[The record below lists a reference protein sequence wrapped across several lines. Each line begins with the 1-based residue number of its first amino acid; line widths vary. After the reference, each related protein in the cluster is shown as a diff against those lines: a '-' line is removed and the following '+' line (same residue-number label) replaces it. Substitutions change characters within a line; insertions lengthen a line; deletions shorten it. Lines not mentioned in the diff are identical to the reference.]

1 MNMQVFTFQLLL
13 MLLISCHHATG
24 MCTYLCTLYIAHPQK
39 EKETSDS
46 YTTAMHTRICVD
58 HTEKEKGVLQN

>member
-1 MNMQVFTFQLLL
+1 MQVFTFQLLL

-24 MCTYLCTLYIAHPQK
+24 MCMYLCTLYIAHPQK

-46 YTTAMHTRICVD
+46 FTTAM
-58 HTEKEKGVLQN
+58 Q